1 MAQGKTYQRPA
12 IALASLAFH
21 ALILSGLALHH
32 GREMRIAAPEDVFAV
47 TVLPRYL
54 TPEEQVRRAP
64 TLVKIHKTERRP
76 ERQDVPP
83 LILPPA
89 PPLATSQ
96 PGAPPSGITP
106 EQLGQALRNGGV
118 GCNPPGLPGLSR
130 EAREICEARLAAG
143 ARTAGYLGNGVA
155 RDKQAAFDQVTSF
168 REWRNRQAPA
178 GMGHAN
184 VTAEAAQ
191 RRNQNGSGRPGDE
204 GAAPP
209 GLGDMPHKT
218 VVPF

>member
-12 IALASLAFH
+12 IAIASLGFH
-21 ALILSGLALHH
+21 ALLLAGLTLNH
-32 GREMRIAAPEDVFAV
+32 GREQALALPEDVFAV

-54 TPEEQVRRAP
+54 TPEEQVRQAP
-64 TLVKIHKTERRP
+64 TRVKIHRSEEIRETP
-76 ERQDVPP
+76 EVPP

-89 PPLATSQ
+89 PPPP
-96 PGAPPSGITP
+96 PGPPAPPTSGITP

-155 RDKQAAFDQVTSF
+155 RDKQAAFDQAAASGNA
-168 REWRNRQAPA
+168 WRKGAVPA
-178 GMGHAN
+178 EMGHTD
-184 VTAEAAQ
+184 VSAEAALL
-191 RRNQNGSGRPGDE
+191 RNQMASGRPGDTQ
-204 GAAPP
+204 ANWS
-209 GLGDMPHKT
+209 LGKK
-218 VVPF
+218 PF